1 MSDEHTRG
9 AQTLKP
15 ISLFDPSMN
24 LLNKVLD
31 LRAAKERI
39 ISSNI
44 ANAETPGYSP
54 ARFEFEQE
62 LRQAVNR
69 DGFSLATSHPSH
81 IPNLTAGLDSVS
93 GRITKAPDKTGIG
106 DKNGVRV
113 DEEMISLSEN
123 EIMYETAAQI
133 LKKKMTLLGYI
144 VQGGQ

>member
-1 MSDEHTRG
+1 
-9 AQTLKP
+9 LK
-15 ISLFDPSMN
+15 SLNLFDPSMS
-24 LLNKVLD
+24 LLSKVLD
-31 LRAAKERI
+31 LRSANEKI

-44 ANAETPGYSP
+44 ANAETPGYAP

-69 DGFSLATSHPSH
+69 GGFSLATPHPSH
-81 IPNLTAGLDSVS
+81 IPTGSQSLDSVS
-93 GRITKAPDKTGIG
+93 GKVTTVPDKTGIG
-106 DKNGVRV
+106 DKNGVNV

-133 LKKKMTLLGYI
+133 LKKKLSLLGYV

>member
-1 MSDEHTRG
+1 MKSID
-9 AQTLKP
+9 
-15 ISLFDPSMN
+15 LFDPSMN
-24 LLNKVLD
+24 LLSKVLD
-31 LRAAKERI
+31 LRSANEKI

-44 ANAETPGYSP
+44 ANAETPGYAP

-69 DGFSLATSHPSH
+69 NGFSLATSHPSH
-81 IPNLTAGLDSVS
+81 IPTGSHGLDSVS
-93 GRITKAPDKTGIG
+93 GKVTTLPDKTGIG
-106 DKNGVRV
+106 DKNGVNV

-133 LKKKMTLLGYI
+133 LKKKLSLLGYI

>member
-1 MSDEHTRG
+1 M
-9 AQTLKP
+9 KP
-15 ISLFDPSMN
+15 INLFDPSMN
-24 LLNKVLD
+24 LLTKVLD
-31 LRAAKERI
+31 LRAANEKI

-69 DGFSLATSHPSH
+69 NGFSLATSHSSH
-81 IPNLTAGLDSVS
+81 IPNSAAGLESIS
-93 GRITKAPDKTGIG
+93 GKVTKDPDKTGIG
-106 DKNGVRV
+106 DKNGVSV
-113 DEEMISLSEN
+113 DKEMISLSEN

-144 VQGGQ
+144 IQGGS